1 VTAPVDT
8 NPNPEPTEEIW
19 TFGGTRLD
27 RNGKK
32 AQVWIPAGSEE
43 MLWFKARGSYVVG
56 GEYVVRVVRH
66 PDGNLTKY
74 GTGTYHG
81 VHGNDAMRAEL
92 EAAHR
97 AAETRLRLAAMERND
112 KRHSALDEALE
123 PLLHLVQQASATDRD
138 AILAYVLRRLSRA
151 W

>member
-8 NPNPEPTEEIW
+8 NSNPEPVEEIW
-19 TFGGTRLD
+19 TFGGNRVD
-27 RNGKK
+27 AKGRK
-32 AQVWIPAGSEE
+32 AHVWVPANTEE
-43 MLWFKARGSYVVG
+43 LLWFKANGSYVVG
-56 GEYVVRVVRH
+56 CDYTLRVVRH
-66 PDGNLTKY
+66 PDGNITKY

-81 VHGNDAMRAEL
+81 QHGDDALRAKL

-97 AAETRLRLAAMERND
+97 AAETRLRLAAMERNA
-112 KRHSALDEALE
+112 KRHSALDEALQ
-123 PLLHLVQQASATDRD
+123 PLLNIITQASPMDRD